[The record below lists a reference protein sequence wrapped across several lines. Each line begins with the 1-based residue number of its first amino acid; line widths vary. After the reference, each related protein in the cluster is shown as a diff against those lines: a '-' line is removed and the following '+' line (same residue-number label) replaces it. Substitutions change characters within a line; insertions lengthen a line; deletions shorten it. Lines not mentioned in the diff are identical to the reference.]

1 MHRVKADEA
10 IEATLYLSGEG
21 AEGGISLLGELAHD
35 SRVRRWTARHQI
47 LIPL

>member
-1 MHRVKADEA
+1 MKADEA

-21 AEGGISLLGELAHD
+21 AEEGISLLGELAHD